1 MIKRAILQQFFN
13 RIVEPRRFIQVMY
26 GPRQVGKTT
35 LVMQLMEQLSFGS
48 LLVAADDVPVANR
61 IWIKN
66 AWDEARRK
74 MDASKQ
80 EEFLLVI
87 DEIQKV
93 DNWAE
98 TVKKEWDTDT
108 REKRKLKVIILGSSR
123 LLIQQGL
130 TESLAGRFEATYI
143 THWTYAEMKKA
154 FQWSL
159 NQYIWF
165 GGYPGSAALITDE
178 DRWKSYVKNA
188 LIETSISKDILMLTR
203 IEKPALLK
211 RLFEIGCVYSSQIVS
226 LNKLQSDLQEK
237 GNLTTLSN
245 YLTSLESS
253 GLLGGLEKFSGNTL
267 RKRSSKPKF
276 QVYNNALISAQS
288 NKSFKTIATLPK
300 EWGRWVESA
309 VGAHLINASIVENF
323 NLYYWNESSHEVDFV
338 LEKNGKLIALEVK
351 SGKET
356 SNEGIYRFNDVYHPD
371 HTFIIGDSGIPIEEF
386 LLSNP
391 SQLF

>member
-1 MIKRAILQQFFN
+1 MIKRAILQQLLN
-13 RIVEPRRFIQVMY
+13 RILEPRRFIQVMY

-35 LVMQLMEQLSFGS
+35 LVMQLMKQLSFGS
-48 LLVAADDVPVANR
+48 MLVAADDVPVANR
-61 IWIKN
+61 LWIKN

-74 MDASKQ
+74 MDMSKQ
-80 EEFLLVI
+80 KEFLLVI

-130 TESLAGRFEATYI
+130 TESLAGRFETTYI

-154 FQWSL
+154 FRWSL

-165 GGYPGSAALITDE
+165 GGYPGSAALIADE
-178 DRWKSYVKNA
+178 VRWKSYVKNA

-245 YLTSLESS
+245 YLSSLESS
-253 GLLGGLEKFSGNTL
+253 GLLGGLEKFSGNAL

-276 QVYNNALISAQS
+276 QVYNNALISTQS
-288 NKSFKTIATLPK
+288 NKSFKTITTHPK

-338 LEKNGKLIALEVK
+338 LEKNGKLVALEVK

-356 SNEGIYRFNDVYHPD
+356 SNEGIYRFNEVYHPD
-371 HTFIIGDSGIPIEEF
+371 HTFIIGNGGIPIEEF
-386 LLSNP
+386 LLSSP